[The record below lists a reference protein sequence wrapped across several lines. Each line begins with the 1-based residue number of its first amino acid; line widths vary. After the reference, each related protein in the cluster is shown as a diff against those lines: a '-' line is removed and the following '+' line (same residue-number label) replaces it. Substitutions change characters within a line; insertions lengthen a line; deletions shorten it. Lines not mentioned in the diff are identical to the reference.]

1 MADSTKKGVDPVRDG
16 VGVKRERSEDL
27 VKSLFGPGAE
37 VTGGE
42 KDGLFGFGRVVQIA
56 RNTSVT
62 RTNNPKLTEYAVELG
77 GKLQEASSKGAV
89 TLGQTGLYGSVS
101 SFFKDI
107 YPVYYPQVNI
117 YVKENDEI
125 GPYIP
130 LLFSFKAELDQVNVG
145 QIDNRPKEFDPRS
158 LNSQDLAVL
167 LEEYQQYLD
176 QGKNKEE
183 AEALV
188 ARFVGGLD
196 PDQAKK
202 VVRFWLERQEK
213 TAAEIVKTKVS
224 DEKDAMVVANDQLL
238 IEVEIAKHLKVS
250 EGNAQKILDYAKKES
265 ENGLISE
272 QDLASA
278 ISVVVRQENLKL
290 SQANSTVLQELQ
302 EKVNNYITKE
312 SLGNIVL
319 QTAKG
324 LTDSK
329 EEKQQKQLAKI
340 LEETILSPTTNEEL
354 TSKIAAVVGVESA
367 PMLAKKVIV
376 AAEKVVIENQTL
388 VLVGQSGFLE
398 QQAKRELVLMKRS
411 PEFLTKKPEI
421 QRQIWEAAVG
431 VSGTTKRVYETPAA
445 RIMELSRIQLGLE
458 KNLETKQALLGVESI
473 VGLAAMPQEKVDT
486 LSERFNKDMRIL
498 SRYGIRGLGD
508 RVGALDNAIRATGGE
523 KGKAMLEQIRQRLG
537 KVETLSKLGKIEQL
551 GNLSVSGISKKV
563 LEALG
568 GEQLIKQ
575 IVNQLGADGL
585 VKGTQVALGKL
596 SGGVM
601 TKAASWIA
609 TRLGVN
615 VAIPGAG
622 TVISIALVAKDVLGF
637 VSGKIKGV
645 LADLGIHIGVKKFVE
660 ENFGKVPGFV
670 AGIAEDVVLVLG
682 AAITGISLAFLMPV
696 IVAVFVGLFAYQMFI
711 AINISSLVP
720 PKPAT
725 SFVMFD
731 AKKYP
736 GGVIPSSCPSGW
748 PLDHA
753 YMTQGPMTTSSHS
766 GAQAVDLANIAGTP
780 IYATHDGLVKIAGF
794 DPVYFGNYVVLEGE
808 CENPDTK
815 QKVDFTTLYGHMYS
829 YPQVSGQ
836 VSKGTVLGIVGSTGN
851 SSGPHLHYQLRSMGS
866 ILSFLPIVGSLFSRI
881 FGCIGFAAC
890 GISF

>member
-1 MADSTKKGVDPVRDG
+1 MTDNTKIRV
-16 VGVKRERSEDL
+16 DL
-27 VKSLFGPGAE
+27 VEIDGNEKKRPKSLVEGLFGPKAE
-37 VTGGE
+37 VIGD
-42 KDGLFGFGRVVQIA
+42 KKVGLFGKMAQIA
-56 RNTSVT
+56 GSTSITHVD
-62 RTNNPKLTEYAVELG
+62 NPKLTEYAIELG

-89 TLGQTGLYGSVS
+89 TLEQSGLYGSVS
-101 SFFKDI
+101 NFFKDV
-107 YPVYYPQVNI
+107 YPIYYPGVNV
-117 YVKENDEI
+117 YVKESDEI

-130 LLFSFKAELDQVNVG
+130 LLFSFKAKLDQINVG
-145 QIDNRPKEFDPRS
+145 QTRSNPREFDPRS

-213 TAAEIVKTKVS
+213 TAAEIKKT
-224 DEKDAMVVANDQLL
+224 EKAAGEIDIREAAKDQLL
-238 IEVEIAKHLKVS
+238 MEVEIASHLKIP
-250 EGNAQKILDYAKKES
+250 ETGAQKILDYVKKES
-265 ENGLISE
+265 ENRLVSE
-272 QDLASA
+272 QDLVSA
-278 ISVVVRQENLKL
+278 MSVVARQEELKL
-290 SQANSTVLQELQ
+290 SQASSVVLQELQ
-302 EKVNNYITKE
+302 QKINNYIAKE

-324 LTDSK
+324 LADLK
-329 EEKQQKQLAKI
+329 EEKQQRQLAKV
-340 LEETILSPTTNEEL
+340 LEETILSSTTNEEL
-354 TSKIAAVVGVESA
+354 TSKIATIVGTESA
-367 PMLAKKVIV
+367 PMLAKKVVV
-376 AAEKVVIENQTL
+376 AAEKVIVENQTL
-388 VLVGQSGFLE
+388 VLVRQSGFLE
-398 QQAKRELVLMKRS
+398 EQMKRELVFMKRS
-411 PEFLTKKPEI
+411 PEFLTKKPEV
-421 QRQIWEAAVG
+421 QKQIWEAAAS
-431 VSGTTKRVYETPAA
+431 VSETTRRVHESPMA

-458 KNLETKQALLGVESI
+458 KNLETKQALLGVESLI
-473 VGLAAMPQEKVDT
+473 GLAAMPQEKVDV

-508 RVGALDNAIRATGGE
+508 RIGALDNAIRATSGE

-537 KVETLSKLGKIEQL
+537 KAEMLSKLGKIEQL
-551 GNLSVSGISKKV
+551 SNLSVSGISKKV

-575 IVNQLGADGL
+575 VISQLGADGL

-596 SGGVM
+596 SGGVV

-609 TRLGVN
+609 TRLGIN

-622 TVISIALVAKDVLGF
+622 TIVSLVLIAKDVLGL
-637 VSGKIKGV
+637 VSGKIKGL
-645 LADLGIHIGVKKFVE
+645 LADLGIHIGLKKFVE
-660 ENFGKVPGFV
+660 ENFGKVPGFM
-670 AGIAEDVVLVLG
+670 AGIAEDIVVVLG

-696 IVAVFVGLFAYQMFI
+696 IVAVFIGLFVYQMFI

-731 AKKYP
+731 ARKYP

-780 IYATHDGLVKIAGF
+780 IYATHDGLVKKAGYS
-794 DPVYFGNYVVLEGE
+794 PIFGNYVVVEGQ

-815 QKVDFTTLYGHMYS
+815 QKIDFTTLYGHMLS
-829 YPQVSGQ
+829 YPLVFGQ
-836 VSKGTVLGIVGSTGN
+836 ISRGAVLGLEGSTGN
-851 SSGPHLHYQLRSMGS
+851 STGPHLHYQLDSMGS
-866 ILSFLPIVGSLFSRI
+866 ILSFLPIIGSLFSRI

-890 GISF
+890 GVSF